1 MTTITL
7 KEFLYKFT
15 AVPRK
20 FIDEYYSFYELCQTD
35 QFGIPLQKLIKYL
48 GINNQERV
56 ETRLR
61 EDFEL
66 NIDYVIIRELQKL
79 KKGVKA
85 AKYMISFNTFKK
97 LCMVSRTKKG
107 EEYRDYYTMI
117 DEFIDYYKE
126 HINDK
131 IMELTQTSK
140 FMYILAVNKS
150 KNIFKIGRTG
160 DIRKRLQAYATGRDK
175 HPDIELILIVK
186 DDKQVE
192 KCSKKIIPY
201 KFNRVVVFDSR
212 KIHESLLSRFKEG
225 YENRKINYTFLYA

>member
-48 GINNQERV
+48 GINSQERV

-66 NIDYVIIRELQKL
+66 NTDYVIIRELQKL

-192 KCSKKIIPY
+192 KCSKMFAKAY
-201 KFNRVVVFDSR
+201 
-212 KIHESLLSRFKEG
+212 
-225 YENRKINYTFLYA
+225 